1 MKDRAPSI
9 VAVILLVVLVLGT
22 WWAANY
28 ARNSIPIDPPPRVT
42 HDANTWAKNFV
53 MVRTDEK
60 GVAIN
65 RLEGT
70 YLQHYPDDGSYKMT
84 DVTATGQQP
93 NTPLTV
99 GTANTATM
107 NKSGTQIVMK
117 GDAHIHRPAD
127 DKHSVLDV
135 TSQKLTLLPD
145 KDIVYT
151 DLPALVVNGDST
163 MHGTG
168 MRYNNKTSVLQVYSS
183 SDVKISGKDTS
194 KKKSATSNDQAS
206 STKTSTEQSDKSQ

>member
-9 VAVILLVVLVLGT
+9 VAVVLLVVLVLGT

-42 HDANTWAKNFV
+42 HDANSWAKDFV

-70 YLQHYPDDGSYKMT
+70 YLQHYPDDGSYKIT
-84 DVTATGQQP
+84 TATATGQQP

-99 GTANTATM
+99 GTARTAIM
-107 NKSGTQIVMK
+107 NKSGTRIVMK
-117 GDAHIHRPAD
+117 GNAHIHRAAD
-127 DKHSVLDV
+127 SKHNALDV
-135 TSQKLTLLPD
+135 TSDELTLMPD

-168 MRYNNKTSVLQVYSS
+168 MRYDNKTSVLQVYSS
-183 SDVKISGKDTS
+183 SDVKISGKDVAD
-194 KKKSATSNDQAS
+194 KKSSEP
-206 STKTSTEQSDKSQ
+206 TEQKPTEQKPNEQSGTRQ